1 MTTAILQRELK
12 KIAQKHQQ
20 IGDDIRHALMLVS
33 EERDLPYGDWE
44 LKPSAVKRIEKARR
58 DIAAG
63 KGVAFRNADDM
74 QKYLRAMR
82 HGR

>member
-1 MTTAILQRELK
+1 MTTATLQRELK

-20 IGDDIRHALMLVS
+20 IGDDIRRVLSFV
-33 EERDLPYGDWE
+33 EGERDLPYGDWE
-44 LKPSAVKRIEKARR
+44 LKPSALRRIEKARR

-63 KGVAFRNADDM
+63 KGILFRNADDM

-82 HGR
+82 HAR